1 MNSETKSNRCKHSRI
16 NTVLLSIGII
26 LLILLFLLGYLHIRN
41 SKALPTSTTVK
52 NGLSAYELA
61 VENGYTGTVQEWLD
75 SLKGKSAYQIAVDS
89 GFKGTEKEWTESLQ
103 AKSNGKKSGIKSA
116 SFSKNGELLITL
128 DDNSVLNL
136 GVAVGKNGIDGLN
149 GLNGKDGADGTNGS
163 NGIDGKDGT
172 NGSNGRDGI
181 DGKDGINGL
190 NGTDGKDGLNGQDG
204 LNGKDGKDGSDGVGI
219 SSVNINSSN
228 ELVLV
233 LSDNSEINLGNIKG
247 KDGENG
253 KNGKDGADGVGI
265 KTVTLSTDGNLSI
278 VLTNNTTVE
287 LGNIKGEKGNS
298 IKSARINTVGELM
311 ITLSDN
317 SELNA
322 GKVTGSNGSDGKGI
336 DTVSLVDGNLTIT
349 LTDGTV
355 NNLGNISGK
364 DGTNGLNGKDGKDGR
379 GIVKTE
385 IVNGELII
393 TYTDNT
399 TENAGKVID
408 DTTGSDGLDFYPLP
422 DGTFGVAAGKTKYL
436 ENIVIPETHN
446 GKQVTEIL
454 ENAFQNSTNLKSI
467 TIPAN
472 IQTIG
477 AHAFDGCKNL
487 KDIIL
492 TDPTGFS
499 KEYTYHENNT
509 SNGKIVTAYYTL
521 EDSKKAAKA
530 LTGEVKILDWK
541 QPGLSGSTQY
551 NYYYWYKEEWT
562 KNN

>member
-1 MNSETKSNRCKHSRI
+1 M
-16 NTVLLSIGII
+16 II
-26 LLILLFLLGYLHIRN
+26 TY
-41 SKALPTSTTVK
+41 SDDTSV
-52 NGLSAYELA
+52 
-61 VENGYTGTVQEWLD
+61 
-75 SLKGKSAYQIAVDS
+75 
-89 GFKGTEKEWTESLQ
+89 
-103 AKSNGKKSGIKSA
+103 
-116 SFSKNGELLITL
+116 
-128 DDNSVLNL
+128 NL
-136 GVAVGKNGIDGLN
+136 GSIIGKNGT
-149 GLNGKDGADGTNGS
+149 NGKDGN
-163 NGIDGKDGT
+163 DGKDGKDGANGIGISKTEIDT
-172 NGSNGRDGI
+172 NGNLVITYSDNSVKTVGKIVGADGKDGKDGVNGRDGI

-219 SSVNINSSN
+219 RSVNINSSN

-298 IKSARINTVGELM
+298 IKSARINAVGELM

-322 GKVTGSNGSDGKGI
+322 GRVTGLNGSDGKGI

-408 DTTGSDGLDFYPLP
+408 DTTGSEGLDFYPLP

-467 TIPAN
+467 TIP
-472 IQTIG
+472 
-477 AHAFDGCKNL
+477 KNL
-487 KDIIL
+487 KIISKDAFSNCPSIDTVNYNGNITDWLNIEFESSLSNPCNSGAALYLNGELLNELVIPENTAKINNYAFFGCNSITTITLNNQLNIIGDYAFANCSTTSSLNIPDSVRTIGTAIINNSGITKAYVNQTHIWTVRIPSTGAKNGTVNFAKGYNIANDL
-492 TDPTGFS
+492 TRID
-499 KEYTYHENNT
+499 KYYTY
-509 SNGKIVTAYYTL
+509 
-521 EDSKKAAKA
+521 
-530 LTGEVKILDWK
+530 
-541 QPGLSGSTQY
+541 
-551 NYYYWYKEEWT
+551 
-562 KNN
+562 